1 MLAALVLVPLAIWAA
16 TSLSDD
22 GGTEPPHV
30 HQEVTPEQEDTI
42 ECCRLEGTDP
52 ELAGPLEEGPAF

>member
-1 MLAALVLVPLAIWAA
+1 MLAALVRAEHRFPF
-16 TSLSDD
+16 TDTD

-52 ELAGPLEEGPAF
+52 ELAGPLEKGPAF